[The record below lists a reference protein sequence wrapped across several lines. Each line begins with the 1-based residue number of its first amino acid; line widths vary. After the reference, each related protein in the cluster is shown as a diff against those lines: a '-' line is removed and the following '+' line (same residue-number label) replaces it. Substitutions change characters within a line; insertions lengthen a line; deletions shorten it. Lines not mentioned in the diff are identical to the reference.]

1 MPPRSARRRTAAAA
15 LSLLLAGLPGLCPPA
30 HAAPRGPGGFSNDV
44 NPPSTVREVRARG
57 YDDQNV
63 VLIGRLTA
71 YYGKDKYEFTDLN
84 GDIIEVELDD
94 DHDWSHISKDQLIVI
109 EGEVERDFFSVSI
122 EVDRAYA
129 APQGQGGLPP
139 APLPPR

>member
-1 MPPRSARRRTAAAA
+1 MLPRRARSGLAAAA
-15 LSLLLAGLPGLCPPA
+15 LSLLLCGALGLPLPGLC
-30 HAAPRGPGGFSNDV
+30 APRGPAGFSNDHD
-44 NPPSTVREVRARG
+44 PPSTVREIRARG

-94 DHDWSHISKDQLIVI
+94 DHDWSHIAKDQLIVI

-122 EVDRAYA
+122 EVERAYA
-129 APQGQGGLPP
+129 APQGQGSLPP